1 MSRVTCHASV
11 IIIHHHSFT
20 DVWSPQVSER
30 KQKLIRQ
37 LFKNCNDAALNFKE
51 VPTRRQKIGMLKDFS
66 TRHFIEKIPSS
77 CDLKTDFYCVVSFEI
92 SCSIICSG

>member
-1 MSRVTCHASV
+1 M
-11 IIIHHHSFT
+11 F
-20 DVWSPQVSER
+20 
-30 KQKLIRQ
+30 
-37 LFKNCNDAALNFKE
+37 DAALNFKE
-51 VPTRRQKIGMLKDFS
+51 VPTRRQKIGMFKDFS